1 MSTAIVGM
9 PSRKKVLYLA
19 VALALLLTY
28 GLSTSQAAGFGF
40 VFVSGSGSINENFS
54 RSSARLKVSRLLI
67 DMPHNSKSF
76 KICFTGSAT
85 PGVDFYVKARHR
97 HGEVALTGGCFTDS
111 WGSGDWLD
119 GAERLYTIHPK
130 SDNVTD
136 PNETITATVSAVN
149 WPAGYSLF
157 GSYASTSFTIH
168 GK

>member
-85 PGVDFYVKARHR
+85 PRG
-97 HGEVALTGGCFTDS
+97 
-111 WGSGDWLD
+111 
-119 GAERLYTIHPK
+119 
-130 SDNVTD
+130 
-136 PNETITATVSAVN
+136 
-149 WPAGYSLF
+149 
-157 GSYASTSFTIH
+157 
-168 GK
+168 